1 VTTHPELLP
10 PSKFSLGFLRI
21 PLKCA
26 VFALRAWVTLFVL
39 GGVAQAE
46 PAYVDVS
53 TVMELAGAHND
64 EIALARL
71 KHQESLAREKLAWQ
85 RFWPSLS
92 IGASYRG
99 HEGQVQDIAGLIFDA
114 SKRQYSAGAE
124 VLVDWSPG
132 DLYFSALAAQ
142 QSAAAAGHLAE
153 SARRAIVVE
162 AVRRYFQLLAAEA
175 RLAIMED
182 DLRLT
187 QDYARQLE
195 GAVTAGTSIR
205 ADLLR
210 VQTGVSRAR
219 LSIREAQEAR
229 DLAAAALAETLRIPA
244 ESELRAAKADL
255 LPVTMVEGF
264 EPEPA
269 IDEATHKRP
278 ELQAALAQAEAA
290 ALERER
296 ARLAPVIPNLRAGY
310 TGGGLGGGIVG
321 DVGGFNDAQD
331 FFVGFGWKIGPGGLF
346 DKQSQNI
353 AEARKAAAGLES
365 DRVKAAIGREVVD
378 AMTRSRSAHD
388 RILINEE
395 AVSAAEQMVELA
407 EQRQASQVGVV
418 LEYLLAREE
427 LTRARQDRVTA
438 VSDFNTAQHELRR
451 ALGR

>member
-1 VTTHPELLP
+1 MISHFRHLP
-10 PSKFSLGFLRI
+10 ASRFSLGLLRI
-21 PLKCA
+21 RLNCT
-26 VFALRAWVTLFVL
+26 VFALRAWVTLLFVT
-39 GGVAQAE
+39 GVLQAE

-53 TVMELAGAHND
+53 TVMKLAGAHND
-64 EIALARL
+64 EITLART
-71 KHQESLAREKLAWQ
+71 KHEESLAREKLAWQ

-92 IGASYRG
+92 FGASYRG
-99 HEGQVQDIAGLIFDA
+99 HEGQVQDIAGLVFDA

-124 VLVDWSPG
+124 VLVDWAPG
-132 DLYFSALAAQ
+132 DLYFSALAARQ
-142 QSAAAAGHLAE
+142 NAAAAGHLAE
-153 SARRAIVVE
+153 SARRTIVVE
-162 AVRRYFQLLAAEA
+162 AVCRYFNLLAAEA

-187 QDYARQLE
+187 QDYASQLE
-195 GAVTAGTSIR
+195 GAVGAGTAVR

-219 LSIREAQEAR
+219 LAIREAQEAR

-244 ESELRAAKADL
+244 DTELRAAKADL
-255 LPVTMVEGF
+255 LPVGLVDGF
-264 EPEPA
+264 EPAPG
-269 IDEATHKRP
+269 IDEATRNRP
-278 ELQAALAQAEAA
+278 EMQAAQAQAEAA

-321 DVGGFNDAQD
+321 DVGGFNNTQD

-365 DRVKAAIGREVVD
+365 NRLKAEIGREVVD
-378 AMTRSRSAHD
+378 AMTRARSAHD
-388 RILINEE
+388 RIQINEE
-395 AVSAAEQMVELA
+395 AVSAAEQMVALA